1 MQKEQVNQKRSLSEI
16 IGNNIKSYRKTL
28 GFTQNDLAKFLKVS
42 NTTIT
47 YYEQGTRDINM
58 VNLQKLANLFSIEL
72 SDLLEDNEHVI
83 NLNSAVAF
91 KKDSLTETDLSAI
104 AEFRKIV
111 KNYIKLS
118 EE

>member
-1 MQKEQVNQKRSLSEI
+1 MQKEQVNQEKKLSEI
-16 IGNNIKSYRKTL
+16 IGKNIKSYRKAL

-42 NTTIT
+42 SPMIT
-47 YYEQGTRDINM
+47 YFEQGTREVNM
-58 VNLQKLANLFSIEL
+58 ENLQTLADLFNIEF
-72 SDLLEDNEHVI
+72 SDLLEENEHII

-91 KKDSLTETDLSAI
+91 KKDSLTKKDLSAI